1 MIDVNELRK
10 GVTFEMDGS
19 LYKVV
24 DYSHNKTG
32 RGNANI
38 RIKARNLQT
47 GANIERTFNSGLS
60 VQDVRL
66 DFHNVSYLYND
77 GDFYH
82 FMDNETFEQPAVKAE
97 VLGESAG
104 FLKEGME
111 CKLTIYNNEPLDVE
125 LPTSVDLKVME
136 SKTVD
141 SKVGEWDFDLALGEA
156 ISRVAALAG
165 AVAADARA
173 DVEVDVAVGVDED
186 LRVGA
191 REEVQALREGGLDGL
206 EDLDGIEDP
215 ELAGMA
221 LGAHARLRVVIVE
234 ERELEPELRQ
244 PRPVAGEQAAI
255 PAHHGPQRQGGGL
268 HGSF

>member
-82 FMDNETFEQPAVKAE
+82 FMDNVTFEQPAIKAD
-97 VLGESAG
+97 VLGESALY
-104 FLKEGME
+104 LKEGME
-111 CKLTIYNNEPLDVE
+111 VKITFYNNAPLDVE
-125 LPTSVDLKVME
+125 FPSSVDLKVVE
-136 SKTVD
+136 AETAIRGDTATGVTKKVITETGLEVQCPQFV
-141 SKVGEWDFDLALGEA
+141 KVGDT
-156 ISRVAALAG
+156 IRVNTETG
-165 AVAADARA
+165 GYVT
-173 DVEVDVAVGVDED
+173 
-186 LRVGA
+186 RV
-191 REEVQALREGGLDGL
+191 
-206 EDLDGIEDP
+206 
-215 ELAGMA
+215 
-221 LGAHARLRVVIVE
+221 
-234 ERELEPELRQ
+234 
-244 PRPVAGEQAAI
+244 
-255 PAHHGPQRQGGGL
+255 
-268 HGSF
+268 